1 MLLIDDLLFGG
12 LRFVFDKI
20 ATLVDQEMNDE
31 SRLHQTLMEAQMRFE
46 MGEIGAEEL
55 AGIERTVLDR
65 LREIRAGRDADAP
78 ALTDEGVRIS
88 SVEIAGPDTD
98 VDVEMPA
105 IDIEAPTP
113 ASARRTKSGTT
124 RPARASRA
132 SRASGASGARQK
144 RPDSTKPQPTARRR
158 ARR

>member
-1 MLLIDDLLFGG
+1 MLLIDDLLLGG
-12 LRFVFDKI
+12 LRFVLDKL

-46 MGEIGAEEL
+46 MGEISAEEL

-65 LREIRAGRDADAP
+65 LREIRAEREADTP

-88 SVEIAGPDTD
+88 SVEIAGPDSD

-105 IDIEAPTP
+105 IDIEPSTP
-113 ASARRTKSGTT
+113 RAARRTKPGTSG
-124 RPARASRA
+124 RPRAPRVSR
-132 SRASGASGARQK
+132 ARQK
-144 RPDSTKPQPTARRR
+144 QPDSTKAHSTARRR